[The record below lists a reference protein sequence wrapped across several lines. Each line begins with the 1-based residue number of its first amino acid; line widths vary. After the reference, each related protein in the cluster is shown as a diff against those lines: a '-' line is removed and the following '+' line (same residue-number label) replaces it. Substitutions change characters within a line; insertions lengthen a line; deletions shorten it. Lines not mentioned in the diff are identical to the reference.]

1 MSGILSM
8 ILAGGEGTRLAPL
21 TSVRAKPAVPFGGN
35 YRIIDFVLNNFVN
48 SDLLQIFVLTQFKSH
63 SLNKHMSRR
72 WQISGLTNRF
82 IDTIPAQ
89 MQMGKHW
96 YQGTA
101 DAIYQNIS
109 LVEGLDPEIVC
120 VFGGDHIYKMDV
132 RQMVE
137 FHRSQ
142 FQAKLTVAAIP
153 VPVEKA
159 HQFGIIEVD
168 RNHRMIGF
176 QEKPKDKVKSIPG
189 RPGWA
194 LASMGNYTFDAPTL
208 VSVLKEDASEN
219 DSLHDFGHSIIPK
232 LVPTGDVYVYDF
244 STNTIR
250 GERES
255 TRGYWKD
262 VGTIDSL
269 YESNMDLLE
278 VVPPFDLYN
287 RYWPLRSY
295 HPAVPPAKFV
305 HDGKDRKGEGISSII
320 AAGSIVSGGSVKHS
334 ILGYNSHI
342 HSHVQIQDSVLF
354 GNVDVGRHCRI
365 SNAII
370 DKNVSIAPGTV
381 IGEDLEHDRKHF
393 HVSPNGIV
401 VIPKD
406 ARVGFDDE

>member
-1 MSGILSM
+1 M

-72 WQISGLTNRF
+72 WQITGLTNRF

-132 RQMVE
+132 RQMIE
-137 FHRSQ
+137 FHRSYRG
-142 FQAKLTVAAIP
+142 AKLTVAAIP
-153 VPVEKA
+153 VPISQA
-159 HQFGIIEVD
+159 DQFGIIEID
-168 RNHRMIGF
+168 ENNRMIGF
-176 QEKPKDKVKSIPG
+176 KEKPKSDVKPIPG
-189 RPGWA
+189 RPDYV
-194 LASMGNYTFDAPTL
+194 LASMGNYVFSANTL
-208 VSVLKEDASEN
+208 VESLKADAEER
-219 DSLHDFGHSIIPK
+219 DSLHDFGHNIIPT
-232 LVPTGDVYVYDF
+232 LWPTGDVYVYDF
-244 STNTIR
+244 STNAIR
-250 GERES
+250 GEPEG
-255 TRGYWKD
+255 TNGYWRD

-269 YESNMDLLE
+269 YEANMDLLE
-278 VVPPFDLYN
+278 IIPPIDLYN
-287 RYWPLRSY
+287 RHWPMRSY

-305 HDGKDRKGEGISSII
+305 HDQESRKGQAIGSIVS
-320 AAGSIVSGGSVKHS
+320 AGSIVSGSGVYHS

-342 HSHVQIQDSVLF
+342 HSHAHIENSVLL
-354 GNVDVGRHCRI
+354 GNVDVGRGSRI
-365 SNAII
+365 HRAII
-370 DKNVSIAPGTV
+370 DKDVTIAPGTI
-381 IGEDLEHDRKHF
+381 IGEDLEADKERF

-401 VIPKD
+401 VIPKG
-406 ARVGFDDE
+406 AKVGFD

>member
-8 ILAGGEGTRLAPL
+8 ILAGGEGTRLSPL
-21 TSVRAKPAVPFGGN
+21 TSVRAKPSVPFGGN

-101 DAIYQNIS
+101 DAIYQNVS
-109 LVEGLDPEIVC
+109 LIEGLDPEIVC

-137 FHRSQ
+137 FHRSHDD
-142 FQAKLTVAAIP
+142 AILTVAAIP
-153 VPVEKA
+153 VPIEQA
-159 HQFGIIEVD
+159 DQFGIIEID
-168 RNHRMIGF
+168 ENNKMIGF
-176 QEKPKDKVKSIPG
+176 QEKPKTPPKCIPG
-189 RPGWA
+189 RPGWV
-194 LASMGNYTFDAPTL
+194 LASMGNYTFTAATL
-208 VSVLKEDASEN
+208 VEELKIDAADP
-219 DSLHDFGHSIIPK
+219 DSQHDFGHNIIPK
-232 LVPTGDVYVYDF
+232 LYPSGGVYVYDF

-250 GERES
+250 GDSEGTS
-255 TRGYWKD
+255 GYWKD

-269 YESNMDLLE
+269 YEANMDLLE
-278 VVPPFDLYN
+278 VNPPIDLYN
-287 RYWPLRSY
+287 KHWPMRSY

-305 HDGKDRKGEGISSII
+305 HDDGDRVGQAI
-320 AAGSIVSGGSVKHS
+320 GSIVSAGSIISGSTVKHS

-342 HSHVQIQDSVLF
+342 HSHAKVENCVLM
-354 GNVDVGRHCRI
+354 GNSDIGRSCRI
-365 SNAII
+365 KNAII
-370 DKNVSIAPGTV
+370 DKNVQIAPGTV
-381 IGEDLEHDRKHF
+381 IGEDLEADRKLY
-393 HVSPNGIV
+393 HVSPNGII
-401 VIPKD
+401 VIPKG
-406 ARVGFDDE
+406 ARIGFE

>member
-1 MSGILSM
+1 M

-132 RQMVE
+132 RQMID
-137 FHRSQ
+137 FHRSYRG
-142 FQAKLTVAAIP
+142 AKLTVAAIP
-153 VPVEKA
+153 VPLEQA
-159 HQFGIIEVD
+159 DQFGIIEID
-168 RNHRMIGF
+168 ENNRMIGF
-176 QEKPKDKVKSIPG
+176 KEKPKGDVKTIPG
-189 RPGWA
+189 RPDYV
-194 LASMGNYTFDAPTL
+194 LASMGNYVFSAETL
-208 VSVLKEDASEN
+208 VESLKADAEER
-219 DSLHDFGHSIIPK
+219 DSLHDFGHNIIPK

-244 STNTIR
+244 STNAIR
-250 GERES
+250 GEPEG
-255 TRGYWKD
+255 TNGYWRD

-269 YESNMDLLE
+269 YEANMDLLE
-278 VVPPFDLYN
+278 IIPPIDLYN
-287 RYWPLRSY
+287 RHWPMRSY

-305 HDGKDRKGEGISSII
+305 HDQENRKGQAIGSIVS
-320 AAGSIVSGGSVKHS
+320 AGSIVSGSGVYHS
-334 ILGYNSHI
+334 ILGYNSHV
-342 HSHVQIQDSVLF
+342 HSHAHVENSVLL
-354 GNVDVGRHCRI
+354 GNIDVGRGCRI
-365 SNAII
+365 HKAII
-370 DKNVSIAPGTV
+370 DKDVEIAPGTI
-381 IGEDLEHDRKHF
+381 IGEDLELDKERF

-401 VIPKD
+401 VIPKG
-406 ARVGFDDE
+406 ARVGFD

>member
-72 WQISGLTNRF
+72 WQITGLTNRF

-132 RQMVE
+132 RQMIE
-137 FHRSQ
+137 FHRSYRG
-142 FQAKLTVAAIP
+142 AKLTVAAIP
-153 VPVEKA
+153 VPISQA
-159 HQFGIIEVD
+159 DQFGIIEID
-168 RNHRMIGF
+168 ENNRMIGF
-176 QEKPKDKVKSIPG
+176 KEKPKSDVKPIPG
-189 RPGWA
+189 RPDYV
-194 LASMGNYTFDAPTL
+194 LASMGNYVFNASTL
-208 VSVLKEDASEN
+208 VESLKADAEER
-219 DSLHDFGHSIIPK
+219 DSLHDFGHNIIPT
-232 LVPTGDVYVYDF
+232 LWPTGDVYVYDF
-244 STNTIR
+244 STNAIR
-250 GERES
+250 GEPEG
-255 TRGYWKD
+255 TNGYWRD

-269 YESNMDLLE
+269 YEANMDLLE
-278 VVPPFDLYN
+278 IIPPIDLYN
-287 RYWPLRSY
+287 RHWPMRSY

-305 HDGKDRKGEGISSII
+305 HDQENRKGQAIGSIVS
-320 AAGSIVSGGSVKHS
+320 AGSIVSGSGVYHS

-342 HSHVQIQDSVLF
+342 HSHAHIENSVLL
-354 GNVDVGRHCRI
+354 GNVDVGRGSRI
-365 SNAII
+365 HRAII
-370 DKNVSIAPGTV
+370 DKDVTIAPGTV
-381 IGEDLEHDRKHF
+381 IGEDLEVDKERF

-401 VIPKD
+401 VIPKG
-406 ARVGFDDE
+406 AKVGFD